1 LKVLV
6 LEAKEVAAS
15 CKMRACVD
23 EMARAFATVA
33 DGKSVS
39 PQRTR
44 LALTEKR
51 DILVMSSLV
60 RRKEP
65 EASFKVLSV
74 IPDGGPGVTAI
85 RAVVLLIDGSDGTT
99 KAVLEGVALTGIRT
113 GAVSGLSC
121 RYLAR
126 KDSKVLGI
134 IGAGTQAYY
143 QVAGVH
149 AALKVEKVKIF
160 SIDPG
165 LSKGLARRV
174 GRDFGLEAEVV
185 GTSAECVRSSD
196 VVVTATT
203 SSVPVFDGRDVSQGT
218 HVIAMGSYRPTNREV
233 DSTFVSRA
241 TIFVDSREACLE
253 EAGDLLIP
261 ISEGVLG
268 RDPIAAELA
277 ELVTGKKAGRK
288 SNDEITFFKCVGLA
302 FEDNA
307 AGWLA
312 YRKAKAMGIGRTIE
326 L

>member
-6 LEAKEVAAS
+6 LDAKEVAAA
-15 CKMRACVD
+15 CKMRACID
-23 EMARAFATVA
+23 EMAKAFAMVA
-33 DGKSVS
+33 EGKADS

-44 LALTEKR
+44 LAITEKR
-51 DILVMSSLV
+51 DILVMPSLV
-60 RRKEP
+60 RRKGP

-74 IPDGGPGVTAI
+74 IPDGGPGVPAI
-85 RAVVLLIDGSDGTT
+85 RATVLLMDGRDGTT
-99 KAVLEGVALTGIRT
+99 KAVVEGGTLTGIRT

-126 KDSKVLGI
+126 KDSRELGI
-134 IGAGTQAYY
+134 VGAGTQAYY
-143 QVAGVH
+143 QVAGVN
-149 AALKVEKVKIF
+149 AGLGVERVKIF
-160 SIDPG
+160 SKDLA

-174 GRDFGLEAEVV
+174 KKDFGLECRVV

-203 SSVPVFDGRDVSQGT
+203 SSVPVFDGRDISEGT
-218 HVIAMGSYRPTNREV
+218 HVIAMGSYRPANREV
-233 DSTFVSRA
+233 DSVFVSRA
-241 TIFVDSREACLE
+241 TIFADSREACME

-261 ISEGVLG
+261 IREGVLG
-268 RDPIAAELA
+268 SDPISAELT
-277 ELVTGKKAGRK
+277 ELVTGKKPGRR
-288 SNDEITFFKCVGLA
+288 SETEITFFKSVGLA

-312 YRKAKAMGIGRTIE
+312 YRKAKALGIGRTIE